1 MENIP
6 PPIPRW
12 PLFIAYVIAVSWLSL
27 TPEPP
32 EIEVAFFGWD
42 KFQHA
47 AAYGVFTLLAGW
59 AFDIFFIDPKRRWR
73 MAAVAAVTYG
83 GFMEIAQ
90 GVFTTTRTASW
101 GDLLADLVG
110 ATSTFSLIMIMNLVL
125 SKRRYNSC
133 QLSS

>member
-1 MENIP
+1 MENL

-12 PLFIAYVIAVSWLSL
+12 LLFMAYVIVVSWLSL

-47 AAYGVFTLLAGW
+47 AAYGIFTLLAGR
-59 AFDIFFIDPKRRWR
+59 AFDIFFIDPKRSWR

-90 GVFTTTRTASW
+90 GVLTTTRTASW
-101 GDLLADLVG
+101 GDLLANLVG
-110 ATSTFSLIMIMNLVL
+110 ATSTYSLIMIIRVL
-125 SKRRYNSC
+125 SVEG
-133 QLSS
+133 